1 MNEQVRNILEQSTTK
16 TSKIEQLL
24 RLGLMRREIAD
35 LVTRGNYG
43 FVYNVEKKM
52 LEREGGVLLNRAAT
66 TLMDYTF
73 THKFGIEIE
82 AYNCNMERLA
92 RELREAGIHVAVEG
106 YNHTTRDHWKLVT
119 DSSLQGNNTFE
130 LVSPILV
137 GENGLKELE
146 TVCWVLDICNAK
158 VNDSCG
164 FHVHMDAAS
173 FNLDTWK
180 NLTLTYKHLEHL
192 IDAFMPRTRRNNTY
206 CKTLSGVS
214 DERIKSVRTIDG
226 LREVFNND
234 RYHKVNF
241 EAYSRHRTV
250 EFRQHSGTT
259 NFTKMENWI
268 RFLNGLITFA
278 KRSSLPSRMTL
289 EGLPFLDF
297 SVNEETQ
304 MAVFSVTDTGCGIP
318 KEKQG
323 LVFERFEKLNEYA
336 QGTGLGL
343 SICKLIVHK
352 WKGSIWIDPD
362 YTGGARFVFSH
373 PLNLNIEKE

>member
-1 MNEQVRNILEQSTTK
+1 
-16 TSKIEQLL
+16 
-24 RLGLMRREIAD
+24 
-35 LVTRGNYG
+35 
-43 FVYNVEKKM
+43 
-52 LEREGGVLLNRAAT
+52 
-66 TLMDYTF
+66 
-73 THKFGIEIE
+73 
-82 AYNCNMERLA
+82 MERLA

-241 EAYSRHRTV
+241 EAYSRHR
-250 EFRQHSGTT
+250 
-259 NFTKMENWI
+259 
-268 RFLNGLITFA
+268 FLNGLITFA

-289 EGLPFLDF
+289 EGLPFLDGKQKLF
-297 SVNEETQ
+297 FKLRTKKL
-304 MAVFSVTDTGCGIP
+304 AV
-318 KEKQG
+318 
-323 LVFERFEKLNEYA
+323 
-336 QGTGLGL
+336 
-343 SICKLIVHK
+343 
-352 WKGSIWIDPD
+352 
-362 YTGGARFVFSH
+362 
-373 PLNLNIEKE
+373 

>member
-24 RLGLMRREIAD
+24 RLGLTRREIAD

-52 LEREGGVLLNRAAT
+52 LEREGGVLQNRIVSV
-66 TLMDYTF
+66 LMDYTF

-92 RELREAGIHVAVEG
+92 RELREAGIRVAVEG

-130 LVSPILV
+130 LVSPILA

-146 TVCWVLDICNAK
+146 TVCWVLDICDAK

-164 FHVHMDAAS
+164 FHVHMDAAGFS
-173 FNLDTWK
+173 LDTWK
-180 NLTLTYKHLEHL
+180 NLALTYKHLEHL
-192 IDAFMPRTRRNNTY
+192 IDAFMPRARRNNTY
-206 CKTLSGVS
+206 CKSLSGVS
-214 DERIKSVRTIDG
+214 DERIKSVRTIDD
-226 LREVFNND
+226 LQEVFNND

-278 KRSSLPSRMTL
+278 KSSSLPSRMTL
-289 EGLPFLDF
+289 EGLPFLNGKQKLF
-297 SVNEETQ
+297 FKLRTKKL
-304 MAVFSVTDTGCGIP
+304 AV
-318 KEKQG
+318 
-323 LVFERFEKLNEYA
+323 
-336 QGTGLGL
+336 
-343 SICKLIVHK
+343 
-352 WKGSIWIDPD
+352 
-362 YTGGARFVFSH
+362 
-373 PLNLNIEKE
+373 

>member
-180 NLTLTYKHLEHL
+180 NLALTYKHLEHL

>member
-180 NLTLTYKHLEHL
+180 NLALTYKHLEHL

-278 KRSSLPSRMTL
+278 KRSSLPRRMTL
-289 EGLPFLDF
+289 EGLPFLDGKQKLF
-297 SVNEETQ
+297 FKLRTKKL
-304 MAVFSVTDTGCGIP
+304 AV
-318 KEKQG
+318 
-323 LVFERFEKLNEYA
+323 
-336 QGTGLGL
+336 
-343 SICKLIVHK
+343 
-352 WKGSIWIDPD
+352 
-362 YTGGARFVFSH
+362 
-373 PLNLNIEKE
+373 

>member
-24 RLGLMRREIAD
+24 RLGLTRREIAD

-130 LVSPILV
+130 LVI
-137 GENGLKELE
+137 
-146 TVCWVLDICNAK
+146 
-158 VNDSCG
+158 
-164 FHVHMDAAS
+164 
-173 FNLDTWK
+173 
-180 NLTLTYKHLEHL
+180 
-192 IDAFMPRTRRNNTY
+192 
-206 CKTLSGVS
+206 
-214 DERIKSVRTIDG
+214 
-226 LREVFNND
+226 NND

-289 EGLPFLDF
+289 EGLPFLDGKQKLF
-297 SVNEETQ
+297 FKLRTKKL
-304 MAVFSVTDTGCGIP
+304 AV
-318 KEKQG
+318 
-323 LVFERFEKLNEYA
+323 
-336 QGTGLGL
+336 
-343 SICKLIVHK
+343 
-352 WKGSIWIDPD
+352 
-362 YTGGARFVFSH
+362 
-373 PLNLNIEKE
+373 

>member
-24 RLGLMRREIAD
+24 RLGLTRREIAD

-52 LEREGGVLLNRAAT
+52 LEREGGVLQNRIVSV
-66 TLMDYTF
+66 LMDYTF

-92 RELREAGIHVAVEG
+92 RELREAGIRVAVEG

-130 LVSPILV
+130 LVSPILA

-146 TVCWVLDICNAK
+146 TVCWVLDICDAK

-164 FHVHMDAAS
+164 FHVHMDAAAFS
-173 FNLDTWK
+173 CACCK
-180 NLTLTYKHLEHL
+180 KPPEPYKHLEHL
-192 IDAFMPRTRRNNTY
+192 IDAFMPRARRNNTY
-206 CKTLSGVS
+206 CKSLSGVS
-214 DERIKSVRTIDG
+214 DERIKAVRTIDD
-226 LREVFNND
+226 LQEVFNND

-278 KRSSLPSRMTL
+278 KSSSLPSRMTL
-289 EGLPFLDF
+289 EGLPFLNGKQKLF
-297 SVNEETQ
+297 FKLRTKKL
-304 MAVFSVTDTGCGIP
+304 AV
-318 KEKQG
+318 
-323 LVFERFEKLNEYA
+323 
-336 QGTGLGL
+336 
-343 SICKLIVHK
+343 
-352 WKGSIWIDPD
+352 
-362 YTGGARFVFSH
+362 
-373 PLNLNIEKE
+373 

>member
-24 RLGLMRREIAD
+24 RLGLTRREIAD

-180 NLTLTYKHLEHL
+180 NLALTYKHLEHL

-214 DERIKSVRTIDG
+214 DERIKSVRTIRSI
-226 LREVFNND
+226 LRLIPGIGPLSSASIPV
-234 RYHKVNF
+234 RLI
-241 EAYSRHRTV
+241 SQRWRIG
-250 EFRQHSGTT
+250 SG
-259 NFTKMENWI
+259 
-268 RFLNGLITFA
+268 
-278 KRSSLPSRMTL
+278 S
-289 EGLPFLDF
+289 
-297 SVNEETQ
+297 
-304 MAVFSVTDTGCGIP
+304 
-318 KEKQG
+318 
-323 LVFERFEKLNEYA
+323 
-336 QGTGLGL
+336 
-343 SICKLIVHK
+343 
-352 WKGSIWIDPD
+352 
-362 YTGGARFVFSH
+362 
-373 PLNLNIEKE
+373 